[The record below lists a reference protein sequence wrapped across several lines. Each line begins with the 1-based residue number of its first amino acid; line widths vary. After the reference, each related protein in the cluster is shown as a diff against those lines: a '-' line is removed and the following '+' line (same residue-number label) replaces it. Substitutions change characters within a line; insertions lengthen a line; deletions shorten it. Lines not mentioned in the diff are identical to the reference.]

1 MMSDAERLHLIHMAL
16 KERGYA
22 PVNQIVGFIL
32 TGDPTYI
39 TNHNNARSMAGRIN
53 RTELLAEIVSYY
65 LDCIETKFAQS
76 KNDGVAC
83 VYDIL
88 EQPPSQIQF

>member
-39 TNHNNARSMAGRIN
+39 TNHNNARSMANRIN

-65 LDCIETKFAQS
+65 LDGIETKFAQS

-83 VYDIL
+83 VCDIL
-88 EQPPSQIQF
+88 EQPPSQMQF